1 MNSYSELRARLADD
15 LGLDPGP
22 SVAALYQAM
31 LEQAPGLQR
40 VPAPPTLAARPRTNI
55 PAMLP
60 TWSAGRQQ

>member
-31 LEQAPGLQR
+31 LEQAPGEAAFAAEFARGRR
-40 VPAPPTLAARPRTNI
+40 VRP
-55 PAMLP
+55 
-60 TWSAGRQQ
+60 QQASS